1 MNPFEIAREK
11 LTLAGLKATQQRMVI
26 LGAVQSSK
34 NHPSA
39 EKVYDLVR
47 INNPSISLGTVYST
61 LDTFVDK
68 GLIQKVLSKD
78 GLKHYDGRLDNHN
91 HIHCI
96 NTNEIIDFED
106 QELNDLVM
114 AFLKRRKI
122 ENLDIR
128 KFSLH
133 IQGEKVDAKKNIKIH

>member
-1 MNPFEIAREK
+1 MNTLDSAREK
-11 LTLAGLKATQQRMVI
+11 LIQAGLKATQQRMVI
-26 LGAVQSSK
+26 LGTITASTS
-34 NHPSA
+34 HPSA
-39 EKVYDLVR
+39 EKVYEQVR
-47 INNPSISLGTVYST
+47 VNNPSISLGTVYST

-68 GLIQKVLSKD
+68 GLIQKVLAKD
-78 GLKHYDGRLDNHN
+78 GVKRYDGRLDNHN
-91 HIHCI
+91 HIHCV

-106 QELNDLVM
+106 QELNDLVLG
-114 AFLKRRKI
+114 FLKRKKI